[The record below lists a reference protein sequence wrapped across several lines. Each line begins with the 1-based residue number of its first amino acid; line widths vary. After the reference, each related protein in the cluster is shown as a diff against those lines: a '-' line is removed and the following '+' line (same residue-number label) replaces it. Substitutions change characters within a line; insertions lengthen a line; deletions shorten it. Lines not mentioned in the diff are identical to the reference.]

1 MKHNT
6 RTLKKGISSLEKKIC
21 LQIDKIDATLDRSI
35 KNVINELGRL
45 RELHQTLLLK
55 KEVLHRSSARK
66 SASE

>member
-1 MKHNT
+1 MKQNT
-6 RTLKKGISSLEKKIC
+6 ASLKKGISSLEKRISF
-21 LQIDKIDATLDRSI
+21 QIDKIDATLDRSI

-55 KEVLHRSSARK
+55 KEVLDRSSARK